1 MSSFAVIIIVGV
13 VLVGLFGVVDYI
25 IRTSIGKAK
34 IREAEEKAKEIIK
47 SAERELEIR
56 QKELEIKVQK
66 ELYESK
72 AAFERST
79 RNIRREIEKKTKE
92 LKLLESSLEKKADMI
107 ERKELALANREKS
120 IQTKER
126 ALMMKEEELNNLIE
140 IQNKKLE
147 QIAGMTSEEAKKL
160 LMDNLVNQAR
170 AEASQMIKEI
180 REEAERRAEKEAKEI
195 IISAI
200 QRCSVDVTQE
210 STVTVITLPSDEL
223 KGRVIGREGRN
234 IRAFEIATGVD
245 VIVDDT
251 PEAIILSSFDPIK
264 REIARLAMEKLITD
278 GRIHP
283 ARIEEAVEKS
293 KKEVEIMIQEAG
305 EQTVFELSIFNLPQE
320 LVYTLGK
327 LKFRTSYGQ
336 NVLAHSKDVAYLSGF
351 MAAELGLDANLA
363 RRAGLLHDIGKAI
376 DRAMEGTH
384 TQLGAELAKKYN
396 EDPVVIN
403 AILGHHGDIPP
414 ISPITVLVQAADAI
428 SGSRPGARR
437 ETLESY
443 IKRLE
448 RLEEIADSFQGV
460 AKSYAIQA
468 GREIRVIVDP
478 EALSDKDAEFLA
490 AEIAQK
496 IQSELEY
503 PGQIRVTVI
512 REKRAIE
519 YAK

>member
-1 MSSFAVIIIVGV
+1 MNTPILITVVGV
-13 VLVGLFGVVDYI
+13 VILALFGVVDLL

-34 IREAEEKAKEIIK
+34 IKEAEEKAREIIK
-47 SAERELEIR
+47 NAERELEIR
-56 QKELEIKVQK
+56 QKELEIKAQK
-66 ELYESK
+66 ELYETK

-79 RNIRREIEKKTKE
+79 RNIRKELEKKTKE
-92 LKLLESSLEKKADMI
+92 LKLIESSLEKKADMI

-126 ALMMKEEELNNLIE
+126 ALKMKEEELDNLLIV
-140 IQNKKLE
+140 QNKKLE
-147 QIAGMTSEEAKKL
+147 QIAGMTSEEAKRL
-160 LMDNLVNQAR
+160 LMDNLLSQAR
-170 AEASQMIKEI
+170 AEAAQMIKEI
-180 REEAERRAEKEAKEI
+180 KEEAERRAEKEAKEI
-195 IISAI
+195 IISAM
-200 QRCSVDVTQE
+200 QRCAVDVAQE

-251 PEAIILSSFDPIK
+251 PEAITLSCFDPIK
-264 REIARLAMEKLITD
+264 REVARLAMEKLIAD

-283 ARIEEAVEKS
+283 ARIEEAIEKA

-305 EQTVFELSIFNLPQE
+305 EQACFELSIYNLPQE
-320 LVYTLGK
+320 LIYTIGK

-336 NVLAHSKDVAYLSGF
+336 NVLAHSKEVGYLAGL

-363 RRAGLLHDIGKAI
+363 RRAGFLHDIGKAI

-384 TQLGAELAKKYN
+384 TELGAELAKKYN

-403 AILGHHGDIPP
+403 AILGHHGDVPP
-414 ISPITVLVQAADAI
+414 ISPITVIVQTADAI

-468 GREIRVIVDP
+468 GREIRVIIDP
-478 EALSDKDAEFLA
+478 EKLSDKDAEILA
-490 AEIAQK
+490 AEVAQK

-503 PGQIRVTVI
+503 PGQIKVTVI

>member
-92 LKLLESSLEKKADMI
+92 LKLLEGSLEKKADMI

-278 GRIHP
+278 GRI
-283 ARIEEAVEKS
+283 
-293 KKEVEIMIQEAG
+293 
-305 EQTVFELSIFNLPQE
+305 
-320 LVYTLGK
+320 
-327 LKFRTSYGQ
+327 
-336 NVLAHSKDVAYLSGF
+336 
-351 MAAELGLDANLA
+351 
-363 RRAGLLHDIGKAI
+363 
-376 DRAMEGTH
+376 
-384 TQLGAELAKKYN
+384 
-396 EDPVVIN
+396 
-403 AILGHHGDIPP
+403 
-414 ISPITVLVQAADAI
+414 
-428 SGSRPGARR
+428 
-437 ETLESY
+437 
-443 IKRLE
+443 
-448 RLEEIADSFQGV
+448 
-460 AKSYAIQA
+460 
-468 GREIRVIVDP
+468 
-478 EALSDKDAEFLA
+478 
-490 AEIAQK
+490 
-496 IQSELEY
+496 
-503 PGQIRVTVI
+503 
-512 REKRAIE
+512 
-519 YAK
+519 